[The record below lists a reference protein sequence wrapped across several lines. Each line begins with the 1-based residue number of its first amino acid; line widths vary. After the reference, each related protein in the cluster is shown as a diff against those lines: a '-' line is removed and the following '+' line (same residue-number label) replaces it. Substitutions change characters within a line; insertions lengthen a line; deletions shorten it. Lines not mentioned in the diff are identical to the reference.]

1 MAVLGAEPRQSGSKH
16 SVLLPP
22 APAPS
27 QYVLRACHELFHVD
41 RAATYKV
48 DHFFFNSILQ
58 MGKLRHR
65 EVKQLAPDTQL

>member
-48 DHFFFNSILQ
+48 DHFF
-58 MGKLRHR
+58 
-65 EVKQLAPDTQL
+65 